1 MGDSLLVNFVYAQQV
16 GHTIEALHYAHG
28 YHVADPSRRISL
40 VLNAR
45 TATELAALAPFVEQ
59 TYPIGVDL
67 FDADAKPDLAGVPS
81 TWDWIVSDARSVDPG
96 QRQMFP
102 GLAAHHEAVGK
113 LEVRRG
119 RGLAGFKL
127 PPSYAPGEHL
137 RLTLPDERRERAAA
151 RYDGSDDGG
160 GPRIA
165 ILPGGSAARSFYPSV
180 RSWELII
187 AALLR
192 RYPDATFCLVGKVR
206 EDERTSTTFSR
217 AELDQLLAAMPR
229 SVDVVDEPLLDQVGA
244 VNACDVLISP
254 HSGFSMIALAFGT
267 PWLTIGGNRWPEYFF
282 NGVPFYTVIPD
293 LDRFPCYT
301 MFEPDPPSVED
312 DGERM
317 PSMSRARIEDDLD
330 EIVSGVERL
339 VERTWDYE
347 TALRDHATRWLPVV
361 GGDPQLLF
369 SLDNVLAN
377 ALST

>member
-1 MGDSLLVNFVYAQQV
+1 M
-16 GHTIEALHYAHG
+16 IEALHYAHG
-28 YHVADPSRRISL
+28 YHVADPTRRISL
-40 VLNAR
+40 ALNAR
-45 TATELAALAPFVEQ
+45 TATELAALAPFVER

-67 FDADAKPDLAGVPS
+67 FDADPKPDLAGLPS

-96 QRQMFP
+96 QQQLFP
-102 GLAAHHEAVGK
+102 GLAAHHEAVGE
-113 LEVRRG
+113 LEARQG
-119 RGLAGFKL
+119 RGLTGFKL

-137 RLTLPDERRERAAA
+137 RLTLPPEHRVAET
-151 RYDGSDDGG
+151 SD

-206 EDERTSTTFSR
+206 EDDRTSTTFSR
-217 AELDQLLAAMPR
+217 GELDQLLAAMPR
-229 SVDVVDEPLLDQVGA
+229 SVDVVDAPLLDQVAA
-244 VNACDVLISP
+244 VNACDVLVSP

-293 LDRFPCYT
+293 IDRFPAYRL
-301 MFEPDPPSVED
+301 FEPDPPSVED

-317 PSMSRARIEDDLD
+317 PSMSRARIEVDLE
-330 EIVSGVERL
+330 EIVSGAERL
-339 VERTWDYE
+339 IERTWDYD
-347 TALRDHATRWLPVV
+347 TALRDHATRMLPVL
-361 GGDPQLLF
+361 GGDPAMLW
-369 SLDNVLAN
+369 SLDNVLAK
-377 ALST
+377 ALDT